1 MNICPFCAEEIQ
13 SDAKK
18 CKHCGEW
25 IKQLNEI
32 KEEQKQETTPA
43 SLPAP
48 VGKTRI
54 LKIIGWILLV
64 IFALSFLYISV
75 PILVIWY
82 LFYKTDLG
90 KKGVTKLKEKAKKLM
105 QGRSYKKIAIR
116 ALLVVVAIMA
126 ISVIIAYPNRKPTIT
141 ITEPKNNDE
150 IQSDKVLIKGTIS
163 PSGKNVSM
171 KAGKDVS
178 VDNYLEIIDGKFS
191 FEATL
196 DKESNVFVFN
206 ALNKENESSE
216 SITIERI
223 FTEEE
228 KAEIERKKEEDR
240 IAMEKQKEA
249 KRAETEKKKQ
259 EDELAR
265 LKAEEE
271 RRLKEMEDAKERE
284 AEEIKKQK
292 EAEIALA
299 NEEKDFKASCT
310 SISYNKLKK
319 DSYSYAGENVY
330 YKGKIEQAGS
340 ELFSEWFRI
349 SVTSM
354 GYGYYSDTIWVNYP
368 ETTDF
373 AEDDVVRFWGTV
385 IAPHCYKSQAGWDIC
400 IPAVDA
406 KYLSK

>member
-1 MNICPFCAEEIQ
+1 MKKCPFCAEEIQ
-13 SDAKK
+13 DEANK
-18 CKHCGEW
+18 CKYCGEW
-25 IKQLNEI
+25 LAKIADV
-32 KEEQKQETTPA
+32 KENQEQKTVPESLVTP
-43 SLPAP
+43 
-48 VGKTRI
+48 VNNTRG

-64 IFALSFLYISV
+64 IFALWLWYISL
-75 PILVIWY
+75 PILAIWY
-82 LFYKTDLG
+82 LFYKTDFG
-90 KKGVTKLKEKAKKLM
+90 KKLLVYLKSKSKEL
-105 QGRSYKKIAIR
+105 GYKKIVVRI
-116 ALLVVVAIMA
+116 LLVIVIIMA
-126 ISVIIAYPNRKPTIT
+126 VSVIIAYPDRKPAIT
-141 ITEPKNNDE
+141 ITEPKNNE
-150 IQSDKVLIKGTIS
+150 EMQSDRVLIKGTVS
-163 PSGKNVSM
+163 PSGSNVSL
-171 KAGKDVS
+171 KTGDGK
-178 VDNYLEIIDGKFS
+178 YLEIIDGKFS
-191 FEATL
+191 FEVPL
-196 DKESNVFVFN
+196 KQESNSFILTAF
-206 ALNKENESSE
+206 NKENVSNT
-216 SITIERI
+216 SITIRRI
-223 FTEEE
+223 YTEEE
-228 KAEIERKKEEDR
+228 KAEIERKKEEER

-249 KRAETEKKKQ
+249 EKAEAEKKKQ

-265 LKAEEE
+265 IKSEEE
-271 RRLKEMEDAKERE
+271 KKIKEEEDAKKRE

-292 EAEIALA
+292 EKEIALA

-319 DSYSYAGENVY
+319 DSYSYVGENVY

-385 IAPHCYKSQAGWDIC
+385 ITPHCYKSQAGWDIC